1 MILYKKMKTRWN
13 RLMSAALTVPTRQA
27 PKKAPDNEFMERTFW
42 RYPLGSRYMPLVEPT
57 QSVDYNEFREEYI
70 VYVSAWFM
78 YMENSISQE
87 VSNAKLD
94 SVCHIAATF
103 HSPYHG
109 GQYFYR
115 FGPLVSVIPPERTP
129 T

>member
-1 MILYKKMKTRWN
+1 
-13 RLMSAALTVPTRQA
+13 
-27 PKKAPDNEFMERTFW
+27 
-42 RYPLGSRYMPLVEPT
+42 MPLAEPT
-57 QSVDYNEFREEYI
+57 QSVDYNEFRQEYL
-70 VYVSAWFM
+70 VYVSALFM
-78 YMENSISQE
+78 YMDPPPVWQNSVSQE